1 MRVSRENRGLRRKPL
16 EGKNSLRASAD
27 RRRQPTAQ
35 HRENATMQRRKLL
48 TTALGVGAVA
58 ALATIAGLAPAQAQ
72 DKTVTIGI
80 ELPLT
85 GADADGATRIKNGAL
100 MAIDD
105 TNAAGGAGGYKLQA
119 SVLDSGTSTAGQ
131 YDPAQAATNAK
142 KFVSDPSVVAL
153 VGPEMSGEGKAM
165 TPILSAANLA
175 TVTPSSTNPDITDPK
190 FAAQYKPNGKA
201 IYFRTVTT
209 DAYQG
214 PNMANYMRDTLHV
227 KSVYI
232 LDDSGA
238 YGVGMSN
245 AYEAQAK
252 KIGMNV
258 MGHDQLD
265 PKEADYTT
273 VLTKIK
279 GLNPDAVYYGGVSQ
293 AAVKV
298 AKQLYD
304 IMPNVI
310 KCGGDGMVDG
320 GILSAVG
327 FPAIEGWYA
336 TQATP
341 DALDTPSNSDWVARY
356 TKTYNMTPSLY
367 SITAY
372 DAVMVVAD
380 AIKRV
385 AASGQ
390 PVNRDTVRD
399 AIQQSNTKT
408 LQGSV
413 SFDENGDITSKVIS
427 VWQIHHDPS
436 KPEDD
441 VAHQFKYIGDAPQ
454 SPAS

>member
-1 MRVSRENRGLRRKPL
+1 MTTMH
-16 EGKNSLRASAD
+16 
-27 RRRQPTAQ
+27 RRQS
-35 HRENATMQRRKLL
+35 M
-48 TTALGVGAVA
+48 TTAWGAI
-58 ALATIAGLAPAQAQ
+58 ALATFATFASFTPAQAQ

-85 GADADGATRIKNGAL
+85 GADADSATRIKNGAL

-105 TNAAGGAGGYKLQA
+105 VNAKNSAGGYKLNV

-142 KFVSDPSVVAL
+142 KFVSDPSVVAI

-175 TVTPSSTNPDITDPK
+175 AITPSSTNPDITDPK
-190 FAAQYKPNGKA
+190 FAGQYKPGGKA

-214 PNMANYMRDTLHV
+214 PNMANYMRDTLKV

-273 VLTKIK
+273 IMTKIK
-279 GLNPDAVYYGGVSQ
+279 HLNPDAIYYGGVAQ
-293 AAVKV
+293 AGVKV
-298 AKQLYD
+298 AKQVYD
-304 IMPNVI
+304 IFPTVI

-320 GILSAVG
+320 GILSGVG
-327 FPAIEGWYA
+327 FPAIEGWYV
-336 TQATP
+336 TQASP
-341 DALDTPSNSDWVARY
+341 HVMDDAKMTDWVARY
-356 TKTYNMTPSLY
+356 TKAYGMTPSDY
-367 SITAY
+367 AITAY
-372 DAVMVVAD
+372 DAVLVIAD
-380 AIKRV
+380 SIKRV
-385 AASGQ
+385 AAGGQ

-399 AIQQSNTKT
+399 AMQTTKMDT
-408 LQGSV
+408 LQGPI
-413 SFDENGDITSKVIS
+413 SFDENGDVVNKVIS
-427 VWQIHHDPS
+427 VFEIHHDAAS
-436 KPEDD
+436 AEDD
-441 VAHQFKYIGDAPQ
+441 VQHQYKYIGVAPE

>member
-1 MRVSRENRGLRRKPL
+1 
-16 EGKNSLRASAD
+16 
-27 RRRQPTAQ
+27 
-35 HRENATMQRRKLL
+35 MQRRKLL
-48 TTALGVGAVA
+48 STALGVGAVA
-58 ALATIAGLAPAQAQ
+58 ALATIAGLSPAQAQ

-85 GADADGATRIKNGAL
+85 GADADSATRIKNGAV
-100 MAIDD
+100 MALDD
-105 TNAAGGAGGYKLQA
+105 INAAGGAGGYKLNV
-119 SVLDSGTSTAGQ
+119 SVLDSGTATAGQ

-142 KFVSDPSVVAL
+142 KFVADPNVVAL
-153 VGPEMSGEGKAM
+153 VGPQMSGEGKAM
-165 TPILSAANLA
+165 TPILSQANLA
-175 TVTPSSTNPDITDPK
+175 TITPSSTNPDITDPK
-190 FAAQYKPNGKA
+190 FAGQYKPGGKA

-214 PNMANYMRDTLHV
+214 PNMANYMRDTLKV

-238 YGVGMSN
+238 YGVGMAN
-245 AYEAQAK
+245 AFEAQAK
-252 KIGMNV
+252 KIGLNV

-293 AAVKV
+293 AGVKV
-298 AKQLYD
+298 AKQSYD
-304 IMPNVI
+304 IMPKMI
-310 KCGGDGMVDG
+310 KAGGDGMVDG
-320 GILSAVG
+320 GILSGAG
-327 FPAIEGWYA
+327 FPAVEGWYT
-336 TQATP
+336 TQASP
-341 DALDTPSNSDWVARY
+341 DAVDDPANADWAARY
-356 TKTYNMTPSLY
+356 TKTFNMTPSLY

-372 DAVMVVAD
+372 DAVLVIAD

-385 AASGQ
+385 AASGK

-399 AIQQSNTKT
+399 AIQSSNVKT
-408 LQGSV
+408 MQGNV

-441 VAHQFKYIGDAPQ
+441 MQQYKYIGVAPEA
-454 SPAS
+454 PAS

>member
-1 MRVSRENRGLRRKPL
+1 MTSH
-16 EGKNSLRASAD
+16 
-27 RRRQPTAQ
+27 RRQ
-35 HRENATMQRRKLL
+35 LL
-48 TTALGVGAVA
+48 MTTLGAFALAAFATTANF
-58 ALATIAGLAPAQAQ
+58 APAQAQ
-72 DKTVTIGI
+72 DKAVTIGI

-85 GADADGATRIKNGAL
+85 GADADSAGRIKNGAQ

-105 TNAAGGAGGYKLQA
+105 INAKGGAGGYKLNV

-142 KFVSDPSVVAL
+142 KFVADPSVVAI

-175 TVTPSSTNPDITDPK
+175 AITPSSTNPDITDPK
-190 FAAQYKPNGKA
+190 FAGQYKPGGKA

-245 AYEAQAK
+245 AFEAQAK
-252 KIGMNV
+252 KIGLNV

-279 GLNPDAVYYGGVSQ
+279 GLNPDALYYGGVAQ
-293 AAVKV
+293 AGVKV
-298 AKQLYD
+298 AKQAYD
-304 IMPNVI
+304 IMPTMI
-310 KCGGDGMVDG
+310 KAGGDGMVDG
-320 GILSAVG
+320 GILSGVG
-327 FPAIEGWYA
+327 FPAIEGWYC

-341 DALDTPSNSDWVARY
+341 DALDSQANADWVARF
-356 TKTYNMTPSLY
+356 TKTFNQTPSLY

-372 DAVMVVAD
+372 DAVLVVAD
-380 AIKRV
+380 AVAKV
-385 AASGQ
+385 AASGGT
-390 PVNRDTVRD
+390 VNRDTVRD
-399 AIQQSNTKT
+399 AMQNAKTQT
-408 LQGSV
+408 LQGEV
-413 SFDENGDITSKVIS
+413 SFDENGDINNKVIS
-427 VWQIHHDPS
+427 VWQIKHDAS
-436 KPEDD
+436 NPEDD
-441 VAHQFKYIGDAPQ
+441 VAHQYKYIGDAPQ
-454 SPAS
+454 APAS